1 MSTRR
6 DVRTSSSPG
15 GLGGVA
21 WKNALSM
28 ASAIGRLVR
37 DKRVGNA
44 PETASDLCA
53 AIEAL
58 STSGCA
64 YESGG
69 HRHIDWLV
77 TYYYDASEVATH
89 IRTRL
94 KVPARG

>member
-1 MSTRR
+1 MEKCLVHGER
-6 DVRTSSSPG
+6 D
-15 GLGGVA
+15 
-21 WKNALSM
+21 WKA
-28 ASAIGRLVR
+28 GPFT
-37 DKRVGNA
+37 DKRGGNA

>member
-58 STSGCA
+58 SR
-64 YESGG
+64 SGG
-69 HRHIDWLV
+69 AHEASGLRHIDRLV
-77 TYYYDASEVATH
+77 TYYYDPNEVAAH
-89 IRTRL
+89 IRSKL